1 MLILAEWDVLGLGGG
16 IGNIFPNDM

>member
-1 MLILAEWDVLGLGGG
+1 MLILAEWDVLGLGGE